1 MNFNPWHDVE
11 IGENQPRIVNAI
23 IEISKGSRTKY
34 ELDKKTGMLKLDRVL
49 YSAVFYPANYGFIP
63 KTLGDDHDPLDILV
77 ISQSD
82 IVPLCMVRARVIGVM
97 RMIDHGEGDDKII
110 AVAEDDVSMGNI
122 LNIDQL
128 PPYFVSELKH
138 FFEEYKTLEQKT
150 VLVEEFQGSE
160 VAQQSI
166 IHAIENYNKVYSE
179 PGA

>member
-23 IEISKGSRTKY
+23 IEISKGSRSKY

-49 YSAVFYPANYGFIP
+49 FSAVFYPANYGFIP

-77 ISQSD
+77 ISQIE

-110 AVAEDDVSMGNI
+110 AVAEDDVSMSNI
-122 LNIDQL
+122 HNIDQL
-128 PPYFVSELKH
+128 PPYFASELKH
-138 FFEEYKTLEQKT
+138 FFEEYKHLEDKT
-150 VLVEEFQGSE
+150 VLVEDFEDAE
-160 VAQQSI
+160 VGRQSVV
-166 IHAIENYNKVYSE
+166 HAIDNYKKVYS
-179 PGA
+179 

>member
-11 IGENQPRIVNAI
+11 IGENQPHIVNAI

-122 LNIDQL
+122 QNIDQL

-160 VAQQSI
+160 VAQESI
-166 IHAIENYNKVYSE
+166 MHAIENYNTVFS
-179 PGA
+179 